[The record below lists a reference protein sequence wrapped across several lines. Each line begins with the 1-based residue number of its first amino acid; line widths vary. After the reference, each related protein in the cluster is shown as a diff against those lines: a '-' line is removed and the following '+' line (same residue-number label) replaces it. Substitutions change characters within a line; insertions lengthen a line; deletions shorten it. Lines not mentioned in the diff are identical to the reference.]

1 MPSQPDAYADGWLFS
16 LRDAVHRCEPGVNRG
31 RRRSGGRRTGELAN
45 WRTGGSA
52 DRRHR
57 QRYRIRKARTG
68 AHAREAVNRA
78 LRAPKT
84 SAKPAPF
91 RPRSRGLQAPL
102 QRAGEPPTSLYQSD
116 AARRAIAARRRKSQA
131 PVNHPP
137 SPSTRL
143 AAVGSSPR
151 CGGGRPRLTLPPSGD
166 AHGPGPAPHAVAP
179 LQVPNGNGGPGDPSA
194 ASLAGRST
202 RSTRPAAR
210 GNLATWHGAMYPAP
224 RASRTVRRAWHIA
237 HPCSPRRAPNDARYA
252 SAHAA
257 RSCRRLVMSRPYVRA
272 RPGIC
277 GNRSKTRLKSR
288 STTRSPTRSTTRHR
302 RKPSA
307 APARRGRYPA
317 ITRVAVSRADRP
329 ASVRKTSPTH
339 RTGCPSVLQDA
350 FLAAQ
355 AASEPAPTHQSVR
368 NLEMRATVQVETS
381 STPRCRDRTSP
392 FARRPSRQFVR
403 ASATARFDRAA
414 ALSPAVVGAPALAYP
429 LDKDGSPGLANCESR
444 TVSRGP

>member
-1 MPSQPDAYADGWLFS
+1 M
-16 LRDAVHRCEPGVNRG
+16 
-31 RRRSGGRRTGELAN
+31 RTAP
-45 WRTGGSA
+45 A
-52 DRRHR
+52 RHR
-57 QRYRIRKARTG
+57 TPLRRYRSQTATVDLATRPPLRSPGARL
-68 AHAREAVNRA
+68 AQRA
-78 LRAPKT
+78 LPRAET
-84 SAKPAPF
+84 SPHGTVPCT
-91 RPRSRGLQAPL
+91 P
-102 QRAGEPPTSLYQSD
+102 
-116 AARRAIAARRRKSQA
+116 
-131 PVNHPP
+131 
-137 SPSTRL
+137 RL
-143 AAVGSSPR
+143 A
-151 CGGGRPRLTLPPSGD
+151 
-166 AHGPGPAPHAVAP
+166 HHAPCV
-179 LQVPNGNGGPGDPSA
+179 
-194 ASLAGRST
+194 
-202 RSTRPAAR
+202 
-210 GNLATWHGAMYPAP
+210 
-224 RASRTVRRAWHIA
+224 A

-414 ALSPAVVGAPALAYP
+414 ALSPAVVDAPALAYAP
-429 LDKDGSPGLANCESR
+429 R
-444 TVSRGP
+444 

>member
-1 MPSQPDAYADGWLFS
+1 MRTAPARHRTPLRRYRSQTATVDLATRPP
-16 LRDAVHRCEPGVNRG
+16 LRSPGARLAQRALPRAETSPHGTVPCTPRLAHHAPCVAHG
-31 RRRSGGRRTGELAN
+31 ISRIHARHGARRTTLD
-45 WRTGGSA
+45 T
-52 DRRHR
+52 
-57 QRYRIRKARTG
+57 
-68 AHAREAVNRA
+68 
-78 LRAPKT
+78 
-84 SAKPAPF
+84 
-91 RPRSRGLQAPL
+91 
-102 QRAGEPPTSLYQSD
+102 
-116 AARRAIAARRRKSQA
+116 
-131 PVNHPP
+131 HPP
-137 SPSTRL
+137 M
-143 AAVGSSPR
+143 
-151 CGGGRPRLTLPPSGD
+151 
-166 AHGPGPAPHAVAP
+166 PHALAV
-179 LQVPNGNGGPGDPSA
+179 
-194 ASLAGRST
+194 ASLC
-202 RSTRPAAR
+202 
-210 GNLATWHGAMYPAP
+210 H
-224 RASRTVRRAWHIA
+224 A
-237 HPCSPRRAPNDARYA
+237 HTS
-252 SAHAA
+252 
-257 RSCRRLVMSRPYVRA
+257 A

-444 TVSRGP
+444 TVSREP

>member
-1 MPSQPDAYADGWLFS
+1 M
-16 LRDAVHRCEPGVNRG
+16 
-31 RRRSGGRRTGELAN
+31 RRRSPPAHPAALGRCARPRPGTARRCAVTGPK
-45 WRTGGSA
+45 
-52 DRRHR
+52 R
-57 QRYRIRKARTG
+57 QRWTW
-68 AHAREAVNRA
+68 
-78 LRAPKT
+78 
-84 SAKPAPF
+84 
-91 RPRSRGLQAPL
+91 RPVRRF
-102 QRAGEPPTSLYQSD
+102 
-116 AARRAIAARRRKSQA
+116 ARRALDSLNAPCRARK
-131 PVNHPP
+131 
-137 SPSTRL
+137 
-143 AAVGSSPR
+143 PR
-151 CGGGRPRLTLPPSGD
+151 
-166 AHGPGPAPHAVAP
+166 HM
-179 LQVPNGNGGPGDPSA
+179 
-194 ASLAGRST
+194 
-202 RSTRPAAR
+202 AR
-210 GNLATWHGAMYPAP
+210 CHVP
-224 RASRTVRRAWHIA
+224 RASRLAHHAPCVAHGISRIHARHGARRTTLDTHPPMPHALAVASLCHA
-237 HPCSPRRAPNDARYA
+237 HTS
-252 SAHAA
+252 
-257 RSCRRLVMSRPYVRA
+257 A

-329 ASVRKTSPTH
+329 ASVRKTS
-339 RTGCPSVLQDA
+339 
-350 FLAAQ
+350 
-355 AASEPAPTHQSVR
+355 PTHQSVR

>member
-1 MPSQPDAYADGWLFS
+1 M
-16 LRDAVHRCEPGVNRG
+16 
-31 RRRSGGRRTGELAN
+31 RRRSPPAHPAALGRCARPRPGTARRCAVTGPK
-45 WRTGGSA
+45 
-52 DRRHR
+52 R
-57 QRYRIRKARTG
+57 QRWTW
-68 AHAREAVNRA
+68 
-78 LRAPKT
+78 
-84 SAKPAPF
+84 
-91 RPRSRGLQAPL
+91 RPVRRF
-102 QRAGEPPTSLYQSD
+102 
-116 AARRAIAARRRKSQA
+116 ARRALDSLNAPCRARK
-131 PVNHPP
+131 
-137 SPSTRL
+137 
-143 AAVGSSPR
+143 PR
-151 CGGGRPRLTLPPSGD
+151 
-166 AHGPGPAPHAVAP
+166 HM
-179 LQVPNGNGGPGDPSA
+179 
-194 ASLAGRST
+194 
-202 RSTRPAAR
+202 AR
-210 GNLATWHGAMYPAP
+210 CHVP
-224 RASRTVRRAWHIA
+224 RASRLAHHAPCVAHGISRIHARHGARRTTLDTHPPMPHALAVASLCHA
-237 HPCSPRRAPNDARYA
+237 HTS
-252 SAHAA
+252 
-257 RSCRRLVMSRPYVRA
+257 A

>member
-31 RRRSGGRRTGELAN
+31 RRRSGGRRTGGSETSAAISHPQGPH
-45 WRTGGSA
+45 WRS
-52 DRRHR
+52 R
-57 QRYRIRKARTG
+57 ARSGKPGATRSENVSQ
-68 AHAREAVNRA
+68 AHA
-78 LRAPKT
+78 
-84 SAKPAPF
+84 
-91 RPRSRGLQAPL
+91 RGLQAPL

-224 RASRTVRRAWHIA
+224 RASRTVRRA
-237 HPCSPRRAPNDARYA
+237 SM
-252 SAHAA
+252 
-257 RSCRRLVMSRPYVRA
+257 L
-272 RPGIC
+272 
-277 GNRSKTRLKSR
+277 
-288 STTRSPTRSTTRHR
+288 
-302 RKPSA
+302 
-307 APARRGRYPA
+307 
-317 ITRVAVSRADRP
+317 
-329 ASVRKTSPTH
+329 
-339 RTGCPSVLQDA
+339 
-350 FLAAQ
+350 
-355 AASEPAPTHQSVR
+355 
-368 NLEMRATVQVETS
+368 
-381 STPRCRDRTSP
+381 
-392 FARRPSRQFVR
+392 
-403 ASATARFDRAA
+403 ATARAERR
-414 ALSPAVVGAPALAYP
+414 LIRIRPCRTLLPSPRYVTPIRPRAPAYAAIDRK
-429 LDKDGSPGLANCESR
+429 LD
-444 TVSRGP
+444 

>member
-1 MPSQPDAYADGWLFS
+1 M
-16 LRDAVHRCEPGVNRG
+16 
-31 RRRSGGRRTGELAN
+31 
-45 WRTGGSA
+45 
-52 DRRHR
+52 
-57 QRYRIRKARTG
+57 
-68 AHAREAVNRA
+68 
-78 LRAPKT
+78 
-84 SAKPAPF
+84 
-91 RPRSRGLQAPL
+91 
-102 QRAGEPPTSLYQSD
+102 
-116 AARRAIAARRRKSQA
+116 
-131 PVNHPP
+131 
-137 SPSTRL
+137 RL

-339 RTGCPSVLQDA
+339 
-350 FLAAQ
+350 
-355 AASEPAPTHQSVR
+355 QSVR

-444 TVSRGP
+444 TVSREP

>member
-1 MPSQPDAYADGWLFS
+1 MDDGGAE
-16 LRDAVHRCEPGVNRG
+16 D
-31 RRRSGGRRTGELAN
+31 GELADR
-45 WRTGGSA
+45 RTGGSA

-194 ASLAGRST
+194 ASLAERST

-224 RASRTVRRAWHIA
+224 RASRITHRASRMAYRASMLATARAERRSIRIR
-237 HPCSPRRAPNDARYA
+237 PCRTLLPSPRYVTPIRPRA
-252 SAHAA
+252 
-257 RSCRRLVMSRPYVRA
+257 
-272 RPGIC
+272 PGIC

-339 RTGCPSVLQDA
+339 RTGCPSVLQNA